1 MIDKSIRSLHIDID
15 RDRRIIAISDI
26 HANLPVFQKLL
37 RKISFDPEQDELFLV
52 GDILEKG
59 HYNMKTLQ
67 YVMEL
72 SKHPHVHPMIGNCDF
87 VCLNVLYDHRL
98 EFLKEVLLNRRNS
111 ILHEMASMIGISFE
125 QDTDM
130 LQFAKTIRE
139 HFPNELAF
147 MSSLPHVIETQK
159 YIFAHAAIL
168 NEVQYGKEMRDIMT
182 HDRFFE
188 DDIQFQKYVIVGHL
202 PVSEYCEGICCFN
215 PKVDEAKHIIA
226 IDGGN
231 EVKDAGQLN
240 ALLIQNHQFSYAHS
254 DKLKKARVIETNTP
268 LNQDP
273 FFITWHDSAIK
284 VLKEDDIRCLCRHIS
299 SGKDFWIPKSFLY
312 KGKDGIHVDNF
323 TTYHMPV
330 HQGDLV
336 KIITICKDQALVK
349 KNGFMGWVPRK
360 ILKS

>member
-1 MIDKSIRSLHIDID
+1 MIDRSIRSKHITVEPH
-15 RDRRIIAISDI
+15 RRIVAISDI

-37 RKISFDPEQDELFLV
+37 RKISFDLDRDELFLV

-59 HYNMKTLQ
+59 HYNMETLQ

-72 SKHPHVHPMIGNCDF
+72 ASHPHVHPMIGNCDF
-87 VCLNVLYDHRL
+87 VCINVLYDYRL
-98 EFLKEVLLNRRNS
+98 DFLKEVLLARRNS
-111 ILHEMASMIGISFE
+111 ILHEMAAKIGIFLQE
-125 QDTDM
+125 DTDM
-130 LQFAKTIRE
+130 LMFAKAIRE
-139 HFPNELAF
+139 HYQKELLF
-147 MSSLPHVIETQK
+147 IRQLPHVIETQE

-168 NEVQYGKEMRDIMT
+168 NEDQYGKEMRDIMT

-231 EVKDAGQLN
+231 EVKEAGQLN
-240 ALLIQNHQFSYAHS
+240 ALLIEHHHFSFAHS
-254 DKLKKARVIETNTP
+254 DKLRKAKVIETNLP
-268 LNQDP
+268 MNKEP

-284 VLKEDDIRCLCRHIS
+284 VLKEDEIRCLCRHIS
-299 SGKDFWIPKSFLY
+299 SGKDFWIPKDLLY
-312 KGKDGIHVDNF
+312 TRNDGVHVDNF
-323 TTYHMPV
+323 TTYRMPV
-330 HQGDLV
+330 HKGDLV
-336 KIITICKDQALVK
+336 KIVTVCKDQALVK